1 MEVFFTMKLSTRS
14 RYGTRMVLD
23 IVMHGENGPVPIQE
37 ISKRRKLSV
46 KYLEKL
52 IRPLKQSG
60 LVRSK
65 RGPKGGHMLTRE
77 PGEITVGEVVRILEG
92 NFGLCDCVKDPAVC
106 PISEDC
112 VTRALWTDAA
122 EGMYERLDA
131 ITFAELAARARP
143 MESKGL
149 PCC

>member
-1 MEVFFTMKLSTRS
+1 MRLSTRS
-14 RYGTRMVLD
+14 RYGTRMILD
-23 IVMHGENGPVPIQE
+23 IAINGGDGPVR
-37 ISKRRKLSV
+37 ISDIAQRQGISV

-52 IRPLKQSG
+52 IRSLKETG
-60 LVRSK
+60 YIRSK

-92 NFGLCDCVKDPAVC
+92 NFGLCDCVKDPSVC
-106 PISEDC
+106 SISTEC
-112 VTRALWTDAA
+112 VTRELWNDAA

-131 ITFAELAARARP
+131 ITFAELAAKAKP
-143 MESKGL
+143 LESRGL